1 MNIETDEAGRLRAFR
16 SRFGRGWDSKKGKE
30 IEVDAEGVEVE
41 EMIADGGEAVESGKE
56 VAVEMKKEGDEV
68 VEKVEADESEED
80 NLLDLISS
88 PEFDSGAALG
98 PKEQKK
104 KRRFKK

>member
-16 SRFGRGWDSKKGKE
+16 SRFGRGWDTKKGKE

-41 EMIADGGEAVESGKE
+41 ELVEGGEAVEGGKE
-56 VAVEMKKEGDEV
+56 VEVEMKKGDEV
-68 VEKVEADESEED
+68 VEKAEEEGED

-88 PEFDSGAALG
+88 PEFDSGVVLG

-104 KRRFKK
+104 RKRYHK